1 MDVEPR
7 ARCAMFLIM
16 RTHRGIQVQE
26 EHGPDQAIVHLPVA
40 RTAFVGRTLRGP
52 VNQAVVIRSF
62 TDFQQIFGGLWQ
74 PSSLSYAVEQYFDN
88 GGENAVIVRVQNG
101 ARPST
106 LSLPAGGETLQL
118 RAVRPGTRE
127 FLRVCVDYDNI
138 SAAASGNFNLTV
150 QRIRT
155 QGTLRVEDQET
166 FRNLSLSAGADTY
179 LCKMLADSEM
189 IEPIE
194 PLPSQRPDLTP
205 DTITGVPTGYVYSNS
220 DGDDGAPLTDY
231 DLIGSSVERTGIFAL
246 TDLDEFNF
254 LCIPPIS
261 RDRDIGPGTLMIAAR
276 FCRERRALLIVDPP
290 EAWTTAEDALHGLRT
305 WNFASEDALM
315 FFPRILAHDKLRG
328 RFEAFAPCG
337 AVAGMLAKGD
347 EIESVWAASDAG
359 EPILRPGFRPVC
371 WVADDRRARLAALGV
386 NTLQT
391 VRSPAYSSLRLR
403 TLGAASSAEP
413 DWKYLATR
421 RQALAILNSIK
432 RGTRWAAVA
441 GSHSEVASLV
451 ENQVLDFFRGLHA
464 AGCFGSNSPEDA
476 YFVVADRRIERD
488 GGRGRHEFHF
498 LIGFAAQHSGQFH
511 CFRISHSLFGSQVRA
526 VTLNQLSDPR
536 PVARQFTAI
545 AARPEMEARP

>member
-1 MDVEPR
+1 
-7 ARCAMFLIM
+7 MFPQM
-16 RTHRGIQVQE
+16 GMSRGIQVQE
-26 EHGPDQAIVHLPVA
+26 ERGPDQAIVRLPAA

-52 VNQAVVIRSF
+52 VNQAVVIRGF
-62 TDFQQIFGGLWQ
+62 ADFQQIFGGLWQ

-88 GGENAVIVRVQNG
+88 GGAEAVIVRVQNG

-106 LSLPAGGETLQL
+106 LTLPAGGEVLQL

-138 SAAASGNFNLTV
+138 RDDAGANFNLTV

-166 FRNLSLSAGADTY
+166 FRNLSLNPESDTFIGR
-179 LCKMLADSEM
+179 LLADSEM
-189 IEPIE
+189 VEPLL

-246 TDLDEFNF
+246 TDMDEFNF
-254 LCIPPIS
+254 LCIPPMS

-290 EAWTTAEDALHGLRT
+290 ESWATADDALQGLRE

-328 RFEAFAPCG
+328 RFESFAPCG

-347 EIESVWAASDAG
+347 DSESVWAASDAD

-371 WVADDRRARLAALGV
+371 WVAEDRQARLAALGV

-391 VRSPAYSSLRLR
+391 VRSPANTSLRLR
-403 TLGAASSAEP
+403 TLGAATAADP
-413 DWKYLATR
+413 DWKFLATR
-421 RQALAILNSIK
+421 RQALAILNSIE
-432 RGTRWAAVA
+432 RATRWVAVA
-441 GSHSEVASLV
+441 GAQAGVAGVL
-451 ENQVLDFFRGLHA
+451 EEQVREFFRGLHA
-464 AGCFGSNSPEDA
+464 AGAFGGNSPEDA
-476 YFVVADRRIERD
+476 YFVVADRRIERN
-488 GGRGRHEFHF
+488 GGRSRREFHF
-498 LIGFAAQHSGQFH
+498 LIGFAAQRPGQFH

-536 PVARQFTAI
+536 PLLRHFTAKES
-545 AARPEMEARP
+545 RPDVQAPL